1 MTNTCK
7 ILLIEDD
14 QDQIN
19 MYRFKFEKEGF
30 VLISARNGGEGITAA
45 RSEKPDII
53 LLDLILV
60 NESGVEVLKKLKS
73 DDVTRDI
80 PVIMLTNLAKKEMKL
95 QSERLGAVDFIVKT
109 QITPSDLV
117 RRVNQEL
124 G

>member
-14 QDQIN
+14 RDQIN

-30 VLISARNGGEGITAA
+30 VLISARNGGEGIAAA

-73 DDVTRDI
+73 DDITRGI